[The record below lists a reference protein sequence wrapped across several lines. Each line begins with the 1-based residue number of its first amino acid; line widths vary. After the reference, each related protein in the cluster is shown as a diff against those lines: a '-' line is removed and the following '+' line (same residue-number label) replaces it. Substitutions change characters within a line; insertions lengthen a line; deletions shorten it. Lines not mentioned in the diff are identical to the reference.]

1 MVCTFCSR
9 RVLLHSRAPRFRTH
23 ANIRVIHR
31 IATMMMSSKIGAS
44 SLTSRASTAGLRRR
58 KVSSSLSTSRAPR
71 TTRAKMSEEPKY
83 VRDSRDER
91 KDLSPADAGRTTQ
104 DVEVFRDALGSVA
117 QADSPITQTLN
128 KEFGVEGRVRV
139 RDGRGGATKVLLTH
153 PSGAYADVY
162 LKGGNVVSWTL
173 ANGGEVFYVSED
185 ATFKKHAPT
194 DGGNPIAF
202 PQFGVGGER
211 PGSVANANP
220 KMPEDGF
227 ANKMEWRI
235 GETGT
240 YTSEDGSNCPFLTLE
255 ATDDDSTR
263 AVFPHSF
270 KLSMEISLEYSALR
284 IKTTVQNTGASKFE
298 YALGHKAHVA
308 VNDTRE
314 GDVYYVGFE
323 DCVMLD
329 NMAHPTKPRVR
340 FTNNLPALEE
350 RCFRL
355 REKTDRVYLS
365 TDHHDTG
372 VEVGTG
378 CTLYAQNLSGESGCI
393 DRAVF
398 SPWEESPQTYR
409 WYAGLAI
416 GNFGKLRIAEP
427 DSKSSVEVQYKIVDK
442 TPSLAIRDE
451 VAMLEKVNARAA
463 LTRPKLDLSDTDLP
477 ADLQ

>member
-1 MVCTFCSR
+1 MT
-9 RVLLHSRAPRFRTH
+9 
-23 ANIRVIHR
+23 
-31 IATMMMSSKIGAS
+31 
-44 SLTSRASTAGLRRR
+44 
-58 KVSSSLSTSRAPR
+58 SSSLSSRASARVPGGAALLR
-71 TTRAKMSEEPKY
+71 RRASPPGGVCRGKRRASTLAKMSEEEPKY

-91 KDLSPADAGRTTQ
+91 KDLSPANAGRTLS
-104 DVEVFRDALGSVA
+104 DVEEFRDALGHLT

-139 RDGRGGATKVLLTH
+139 RDGRGGATKVVLTH

-173 ANGGEVFYVSED
+173 ANGGEVFYVPED

-211 PGSVANANP
+211 PGGSVANANP

-240 YTSEDGSNCPFLTLE
+240 YTSEDGSNCPFLALE

-308 VNDTRE
+308 VNDARE

-329 NMAHPTKPRVR
+329 NMVHPTKPRVR
-340 FTNNLPALEE
+340 FTNNLPVLEE

-365 TDHHDTG
+365 TDHLDTG